1 MLTVKQRVDSIVK
14 EVLRVDPV
22 RIMPSSRFKE
32 DLGADSLDL
41 VTLIMAL
48 EEEFKGPISDD
59 DAAGLLTIGDAVN
72 FIEKKMRFTIN
83 RPHERRQDFSLAS
96 ENPTSQEK

>member
-1 MLTVKQRVDSIVK
+1 MATLTITQRVDSIVK
-14 EVLRVDPV
+14 EVLRVDPAK
-22 RIMPSSRFKE
+22 IIPSSRFKE

-59 DAAGLLTIGDAVN
+59 EAANLATIGDAVN
-72 FIEKKMRFTIN
+72 FIEKKTGFTA
-83 RPHERRQDFSLAS
+83 L
-96 ENPTSQEK
+96 

>member
-1 MLTVKQRVDSIVK
+1 MATLTITQRVDSIVK
-14 EVLRVDPV
+14 EVLRVDPA

-41 VTLIMAL
+41 VSLIMAL

-59 DAAGLLTIGDAVN
+59 EAANLATIGDAVN
-72 FIEKKMRFTIN
+72 FIEKKTGFTA
-83 RPHERRQDFSLAS
+83 L
-96 ENPTSQEK
+96 

>member
-1 MLTVKQRVDSIVK
+1 MATQTVTQRVDSIVK
-14 EVLRVDPV
+14 EVLRVDPAK
-22 RIMPSSRFKE
+22 ILPSSRFKE

-59 DAAGLLTIGDAVN
+59 EATGLATVGDVVN
-72 FIEKKMRFTIN
+72 FIEKKAGLMA
-83 RPHERRQDFSLAS
+83 SLAPRGS
-96 ENPTSQEK
+96 SSPA

>member
-1 MLTVKQRVDSIVK
+1 MSTLTVAQRVDSIVK
-14 EVLRVDPV
+14 EVLRVDPA

-41 VTLIMAL
+41 VSLIMAL

-59 DAAGLLTIGDAVN
+59 EAASLATIGDVGN
-72 FIEKKMRFTIN
+72 FIEKKAGLT
-83 RPHERRQDFSLAS
+83 AS
-96 ENPTSQEK
+96 